1 MRTARP
7 STKMPCW
14 TLLPRPIQGLLAK
27 RPADMSVEDFKHL
40 WTMVVSA
47 YIVGGRDYA
56 EDEFINYTDAI
67 GATPEAV
74 AAVIRAGN
82 E

>member
-1 MRTARP
+1 
-7 STKMPCW
+7 
-14 TLLPRPIQGLLAK
+14 
-27 RPADMSVEDFKHL
+27 
-40 WTMVVSA
+40 MVVSA

-74 AAVIRAGN
+74 AAVIRAAN

>member
-1 MRTARP
+1 
-7 STKMPCW
+7 
-14 TLLPRPIQGLLAK
+14 
-27 RPADMSVEDFKHL
+27 
-40 WTMVVSA
+40 MVVSA

-56 EDEFINYTDAI
+56 EDEFINYTDTI